1 LESMRLS
8 GYAVG
13 GHVTKAMTS
22 EADNNRLMIQNAMKE
37 AVKSMPAPELSI
49 KEFTKIAN
57 RVKVK
62 EQSSKAG

>member
-1 LESMRLS
+1 
-8 GYAVG
+8 
-13 GHVTKAMTS
+13 
-22 EADNNRLMIQNAMKE
+22 LMIQNAMKE